1 MTSFQVLYGYA
12 TTHSSM
18 GPYLPSS
25 HPLITSVIQD
35 RVTMPQLLKENLA
48 KAQHIMKFYA
58 DKNKQEKTFEVR
70 DQVYLKLQPLR

>member
-1 MTSFQVLYGYA
+1 
-12 TTHSSM
+12 
-18 GPYLPSS
+18 
-25 HPLITSVIQD
+25 
-35 RVTMPQLLKENLA
+35 MPQLLKENLA